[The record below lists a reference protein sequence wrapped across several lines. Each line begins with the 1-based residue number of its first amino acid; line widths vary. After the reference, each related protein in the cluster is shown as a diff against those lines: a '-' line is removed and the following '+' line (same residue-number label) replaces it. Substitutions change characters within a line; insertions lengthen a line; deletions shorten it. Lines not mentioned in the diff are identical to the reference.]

1 MGTLFGSL
9 DPDTELL
16 ILEAFVGGTAGL
28 CVVAC
33 YVWESAQR
41 LATRPK
47 SNDGSQPS

>member
-33 YVWESAQR
+33 YVWESAFSAKRRSGDQ
-41 LATRPK
+41 A
-47 SNDGSQPS
+47 